1 MQTEDITF
9 KIIGRD
15 AKKLNEFQKLHDGC
29 LEGLAGDRFSYSFSP
44 TSLGMAITVS
54 YSCGQKLYLG
64 NFLDHDE
71 KEIDLSKYGPLSKRD
86 LENKKFEEDVL
97 RILQMEDPRICAIA
111 SARKQTFDMI
121 YFFAMGVACHSDSR
135 ISKSVL
141 YSYSLDKNHH
151 ETKNYTGT
159 EQENIELFFKYFK
172 QKIREEIEKY
182 DCENEALLKKLSS

>member
-54 YSCGQKLYLG
+54 CSCGQKLYLG

-71 KEIDLSKYGPLSKRD
+71 KEIDLIKYGPLSKRD